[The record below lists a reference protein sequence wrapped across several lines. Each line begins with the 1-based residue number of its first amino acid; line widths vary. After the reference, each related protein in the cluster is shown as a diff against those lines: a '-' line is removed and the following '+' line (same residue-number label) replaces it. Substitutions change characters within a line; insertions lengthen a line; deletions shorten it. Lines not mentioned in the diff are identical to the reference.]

1 MVGLARTMANELGQ
15 FGIRVNTVHPHGV
28 ATSMS
33 VPDMGPLM
41 ERYAATLG
49 PVFMG
54 PLPDPVSQPE
64 DIAAAVAWLAS
75 DQARHFTGI
84 QLPVDLGTLTR

>member
-15 FGIRVNTVHPHGV
+15 FGIRGNTVHPHGV
-28 ATSMS
+28 ATGMS

-49 PVFMG
+49 PIFMG
-54 PLPDPVSQPE
+54 TLPDPVSQPQ
-64 DIAAAVAWLAS
+64 DIAAAVA
-75 DQARHFTGI
+75 
-84 QLPVDLGTLTR
+84 